1 MEKNLA
7 QKRRE
12 IKALNDRIT
21 STATNL
27 DLGLNKAEERNREFA
42 IRDNASNEKI
52 TFLEKTILNRDKE
65 IEILKKD
72 IEQRNNQ
79 IKDFKRL
86 ELQII
91 NKDKDIDHLKTII
104 EQENKQNEI
113 NKRDFTQQLLNKDL
127 DIEKIKEILEQIKK
141 QLETNE
147 NIIHKKDSEIEKLEN
162 EFEAKT
168 KQLNEI
174 TTKFRELESQIS
186 DEIQLSSKLIKKIE
200 KLMHLKGFISD
211 KEFEDLKE
219 KIEKNQV
226 PPLNF

>member
-1 MEKNLA
+1 VVNIIDWSKAQSNPKSKQKVSGRGLLDLRAKINDLEKNLA

-21 STATNL
+21 STVTNL
-27 DLGLNKAEERNREFA
+27 DLGLNKAEERNRELE

-65 IEILKKD
+65 ILVFVKD
-72 IEQRNNQ
+72 IKQRNKQ
-79 IKDFKRL
+79 IEELKTL
-86 ELQII
+86 ETQII
-91 NKDKDIDHLKTII
+91 DKERDVNHLKTII

-162 EFEAKT
+162 EFEAKI
-168 KQLNEI
+168 N
-174 TTKFRELESQIS
+174 
-186 DEIQLSSKLIKKIE
+186 
-200 KLMHLKGFISD
+200 
-211 KEFEDLKE
+211 
-219 KIEKNQV
+219 N
-226 PPLNF
+226 

>member
-7 QKRRE
+7 QKRRD

-27 DLGLNKAEERNREFA
+27 DLGLNKAEQRNKEFE
-42 IRDNASNEKI
+42 IRDKASNEKI

-79 IKDFKRL
+79 IKDLKRL

-91 NKDKDIDHLKTII
+91 EKEKDINHLKTVI
-104 EQENKQNEI
+104 EQRNRQNEI

-127 DIEKIKEILEQIKK
+127 DIEKIKERLEQIKK
-141 QLETNE
+141 QLEINE
-147 NIIHKKDSEIEKLEN
+147 NILHKKDSEIVKLEN

-174 TTKFRELESQIS
+174 TPKFRELESKIS

-200 KLMHLKGFISD
+200 KLMHLKGFLSD
-211 KEFEDLKE
+211 KEFDDLNK

-226 PPLNF
+226 PLNF